1 MQRVRAAA
9 TVLELRTALGQL
21 ETAVHEEFL
30 SPQFKRKPAPVK
42 GAWLSAGAHVSS
54 EHAFLMLSE
63 TVQCTKRLYRS
74 RQVQFSLHDGNHCW
88 GTGKA
93 AGLKQQAAEGGEGAE
108 IQPAAADAQVLEWL
122 PPTVAAVSLRL
133 GALDAALIY
142 SPGLP
147 PARDTLQV
155 MPVPSALHAW
165 SL

>member
-74 RQVQFSLHDGNHCW
+74 RQVQFSLHDGNIAGAQARRQGSSSRRRRVERAQRSSRLQQMRRCW
-88 GTGKA
+88 SGCRPQ
-93 AGLKQQAAEGGEGAE
+93 L
-108 IQPAAADAQVLEWL
+108 QPSACAWAPLTLRSSIAPACL
-122 PPTVAAVSLRL
+122 PPGTPCR
-133 GALDAALIY
+133 
-142 SPGLP
+142 
-147 PARDTLQV
+147 
-155 MPVPSALHAW
+155 
-165 SL
+165 